1 MMDNV
6 TEYRS
11 VEGER
16 LSTEPLSTH
25 NEHHPEG
32 LTSLPLSIR
41 RLLTAIVLV
50 AISAEL
56 GYVIINFSA
65 MPVFVRSIGLPD
77 QWIAIMG
84 FAFLLMEGLL
94 KSPFGALGDRVG
106 RKVMIMTGPCVT
118 VFTTLLTPHIHNP
131 YILLTLRVLDGMG
144 AAALWPACF
153 SLIGDHVPE
162 DRRATAM
169 NFFNLAYL
177 TGVSLGPLIG
187 GGVNDFAFHHL
198 NIADVAQR
206 SIVSKEASFYV
217 ACGLFLLTALS
228 AGILLPGG
236 RPRATQHAATGE
248 GGFNLQDFKRMLAS
262 IPMTLLITF
271 TIFLGVGLAMFY
283 VKVFTIDSFF
293 KHTPDAESKFGQLL
307 LAPSLV
313 IAILS
318 LKLGTLGDRYGKALA
333 VKLGLGLCAG
343 GFWLLLIFFNK
354 TMLILLGSVIG
365 LGFVIAFPA
374 WMALV
379 TSTCDESQRGA
390 AVGAVGTA
398 QGLGAIIGGGIS
410 GFLYKR
416 PGFQLGPISVPAH
429 GLPFLGCGVMLLIA
443 FALALFTVRDTDH
456 CELPA

>member
-1 MMDNV
+1 
-6 TEYRS
+6 
-11 VEGER
+11 
-16 LSTEPLSTH
+16 LSTEPIPVH
-25 NEHHPEG
+25 YEG
-32 LTSLPLSIR
+32 LTALPISIR

-77 QWIAIMG
+77 RWIAIMG
-84 FAFLLMEGLL
+84 TAFLLMEGLL

-118 VFTTLLTPHIHNP
+118 IGTSLITPHTHDP
-131 YILLTLRVLDGMG
+131 YMLLTLRILDGLG

-177 TGVSLGPLIG
+177 MGVSLGPVIG

-198 NIADVAQR
+198 NIADAARRLV
-206 SIVSKEASFYV
+206 VSKEASFYV
-217 ACGLFLLTALS
+217 ASGLFLLTALS

-236 RPRATQHAATGE
+236 RPTATAHDATGE

-271 TIFLGVGLAMFY
+271 IIFLGVGLVMTY
-283 VKVFTIDSFF
+283 VKVFTMDTFHIS
-293 KHTPDAESKFGQLL
+293 ESEYGRLL
-307 LAPSLV
+307 LVPAII
-313 IAILS
+313 IAALS
-318 LKLGTLGDRYGKALA
+318 VKLGTLGDRIGKATA

-343 GFWLLLIFFNK
+343 GFWALLIFFNK
-354 TMLILLGSVIG
+354 TTLLLLGSVVG

-379 TSTCDESQRGA
+379 TSTCEEAQRGA

-398 QGLGAIIGGGIS
+398 QGLGAIIGVAIS
-410 GFLYKR
+410 SGLYGW
-416 PGFQLGPISVPAH
+416 PGYQLGPISVPAH
-429 GLPFLGCGVMLLIA
+429 GLPFLGCGIMLLIA
-443 FALALFTVRDTDH
+443 FALALFTVRDPAH
-456 CELPA
+456 CETPA